1 MLESLG
7 GIELMASLAF
17 KKNFNLGSE
26 GSTSLSKSPK
36 INGYINNYIFD
47 SEWSRSIS
55 LFILLALMLAFI
67 PAGSAQTTIPVTVA
81 GAFNYN
87 DVNGA
92 GNSHPSCYNSGNSW
106 GGVTGSYVSYG
117 TTGSFCTCNNGLYLD
132 TKSGFGYVKNS
143 ITSVVT
149 GTPFLLGTLTHYN
162 HPICINYQG
171 FVPFNYIPLDIT
183 LTIGGTPYTF
193 TYNMYLHET
202 PNSPPCPYAGTIAC
216 SDKVYWG
223 SLGSTTTFSYG
234 GKTYTLE
241 ILGFDKTCAGG
252 SSIVSEFITEERTN
266 NVACFYAQITE
277 CIVTIDANPSPQ
289 FVCPPNLNTASFSV
303 SATGPALTYQ
313 WYKEAGTTDIKL
325 TNTAPYSG
333 VTTSTLTINPVT
345 SAQAGDYYVV
355 VTGSCGA
362 AKTSTPAALSV
373 VNAPDITMDIE
384 ITQAKGV

>member
-1 MLESLG
+1 
-7 GIELMASLAF
+7 MASLVYK
-17 KKNFNLGSE
+17 KKNSLDSK
-26 GSTSLSKSPK
+26 GSTGLSNSPDIYK
-36 INGYINNYIFD
+36 HINNHI
-47 SEWSRSIS
+47 SGIRWSRGLPIS
-55 LFILLALMLAFI
+55 LLLALMLAFI

-92 GNSHPSCYNSGNSW
+92 GNSHPSCYNYGTVWNT
-106 GGVTGSYVSYG
+106 VTGSYVSYG
-117 TTGSFCTCNNGLYLD
+117 TTGGSCTCYNGLYLN
-132 TKSGFGYVKNS
+132 TKSGFGYVRNP

-162 HPICINYQG
+162 HPICINYYG

-193 TYNMYLHET
+193 TYNMNLHET
-202 PNSPPCPYAGTIAC
+202 SNGGICGSTCPYTCSTPC
-216 SDKVYWG
+216 SDRVYWG
-223 SLGSTTTFSYG
+223 SLGSTTTFTYG

-241 ILGFDKTCAGG
+241 IIGFDKTCTGG
-252 SSIVSEFITEERTN
+252 ASIVTEFITEENLN

-277 CIVTIDANPSPQ
+277 CIVTIDANPSLQ
-289 FVCPPNLNTASFSV
+289 FACPPNLNTASFSV

-333 VTTSTLTINPVT
+333 VTTSTLTIDPVT

-362 AKTSTPAALSV
+362 AQTSTPAALSV

-384 ITQAKGV
+384 IT